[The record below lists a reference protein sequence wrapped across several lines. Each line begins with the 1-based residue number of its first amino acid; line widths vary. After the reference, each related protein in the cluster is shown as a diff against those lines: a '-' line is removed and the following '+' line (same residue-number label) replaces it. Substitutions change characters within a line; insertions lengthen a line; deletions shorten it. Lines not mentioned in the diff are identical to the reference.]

1 MNIKKSLL
9 ALLLCGGFFISSMGL
24 TACSPSAPTTAT
36 ATKPNGGDLPD
47 PPKPDPDPDPTP
59 DPDPDPT
66 PDPDPDPTPVYEW
79 RYADILQP
87 TIIVGGISDT
97 VLDKNVQKP
106 FIDIVDRQIDMLA
119 EELVS
124 RIEYIYG
131 TNNIN
136 TTHNIKD
143 TTDGSLFSSYSSMN
157 IFSDT
162 ITANM
167 SVYNYK
173 DEYVASDGTIMLDS
187 DGEKVLFDSTKHTY
201 YVQEN
206 GVKYAAVTSLNVGGL
221 FTSPT
226 AFQYTMQQIGRPS
239 FDMSYPDGYELDS
252 ILTLSGAIY
261 GTPTWEY
268 EETYIP
274 YLAYESQYNTD
285 SLTTPWNWAN
295 DFTNG
300 TVKDK
305 VKHYLAYI
313 IANDITEYEDL
324 PNESVILA
332 SDYDTL
338 LTNISEV
345 NNYVST
351 YQNLIFDTLTKRMIG
366 TAYEGDSQAGQDGAS
381 IALAIDLAIRKMNKN
396 VAQGYFYNG
405 IYRSL
410 YESIVSTDTIRI
422 VSSESNINISNEYY
436 YHARNYKA
444 YDVILKGILRQIAQ
458 VDDYQSCL
466 PVSYA
471 TQSLSQT
478 QVSSA
483 YAEST
488 DVYFFFKQSI
498 NLNSYKIALGVPYD
512 TDIKLTDKN
521 GNTVNYTKEKDD
533 QNHLVITIKTTVNG
547 TSSIPTN
554 LKNIQGYGAT
564 STIQQLL
571 ENTNYL
577 CIHFDTV
584 ESFTLYP
591 MVLTQVNA

>member
-47 PPKPDPDPDPTP
+47 PPKP

-173 DEYVASDGTIMLDS
+173 DEYVMSDGTIMLDS
-187 DGEKVLFDSTKHTY
+187 NGEKMLFDSTKHTY
-201 YVQEN
+201 YVQED

-226 AFQYTMQQIGRPS
+226 AFQYTMQQIGRPA

-261 GTPTWEY
+261 GTPTWKRETISLSQDYYEY
-268 EETYIP
+268 TYNQN
-274 YLAYESQYNTD
+274 EF
-285 SLTTPWNWAN
+285 TTPWNWAN
-295 DFTNG
+295 DFANG
-300 TVKDK
+300 TIKDK

-313 IANDITEYEDL
+313 IANDITDYQDL
-324 PNESVILA
+324 PNESVILS

-338 LTNISEV
+338 LTNIGEV
-345 NNYVST
+345 NNYIST
-351 YQNLIFDTLTKRMIG
+351 YQDLIFDTLTKRMIG
-366 TAYEGDSQAGQDGAS
+366 TAYEGDSQAGQDGAT
-381 IALAIDLAIRKMNKN
+381 IALAIDLAIRKMDPN
-396 VAQGYFYNG
+396 VAQTFFYNG
-405 IYRSL
+405 NYRSL
-410 YESIVSTDTIRI
+410 YDDSTTEGILNMI
-422 VSSESNINISNEYY
+422 NEKSTMNIYIIQYD
-436 YHARNYKA
+436 HARNYKA

-483 YAEST
+483 YKDTT
-488 DVYFFFKQSI
+488 DVYFFFKQSV

>member
-47 PPKPDPDPDPTP
+47 PPKPDPDPNPTP
-59 DPDPDPT
+59 DPDPV
-66 PDPDPDPTPVYEW
+66 PTPVYEW

-106 FIDIVDRQIDMLA
+106 FIDIVDRQIDMLT

-162 ITANM
+162 ITSNM

-187 DGEKVLFDSTKHTY
+187 NGEKMLFDSTKHTY
-201 YVQEN
+201 YVQED

-226 AFQYTMQQIGRPS
+226 AFQYTMQQIGRPA
-239 FDMSYPDGYELDS
+239 FDMSYPDGHELDS

-261 GTPTWEY
+261 GTPTWERETISLSQDYY
-268 EETYIP
+268 EYTYNQN
-274 YLAYESQYNTD
+274 EF
-285 SLTTPWNWAN
+285 TTPWNWAN
-295 DFTNG
+295 DFANG

-313 IANDITEYEDL
+313 IANDITDYADL

-345 NNYVST
+345 NNYIST
-351 YQNLIFDTLTKRMIG
+351 YQDLIFDTLTKRMIG
-366 TAYEGDSQAGQDGAS
+366 TAYEGDSQAGQDGAT
-381 IALAIDLAIRKMNKN
+381 IALAIDLAIRKMNPN
-396 VAQGYFYNG
+396 VAQTFFYNG
-405 IYRSL
+405 NYRSL
-410 YESIVSTDTIRI
+410 YDDSTTEGILNMI
-422 VSSESNINISNEYY
+422 NEKSTMNIYVIQYD
-436 YHARNYKA
+436 HARNYKA

-478 QVSSA
+478 QVSST
-483 YAEST
+483 YKDTT

>member
-47 PPKPDPDPDPTP
+47 PPKP

-187 DGEKVLFDSTKHTY
+187 NGEKVLFDSTKHTY

-226 AFQYTMQQIGRPS
+226 VFQYTMQQIGRPA

-268 EETYIP
+268 EEKENVLIYYIP
-274 YLAYESQYNTD
+274 TYN
-285 SLTTPWNWAN
+285 LQNVTPAWNWAN
-295 DFTNG
+295 DFSNG

-313 IANDITEYEDL
+313 IANDITKYADL

-351 YQNLIFDTLTKRMIG
+351 YQDIIFEILTQRMIG
-366 TAYEGDSQAGQDGAS
+366 TAYNGDTKVGIIASNLAQSIYQTSLKVGPDSATYYDDG
-381 IALAIDLAIRKMNKN
+381 K
-396 VAQGYFYNG
+396 YN
-405 IYRSL
+405 SL
-410 YESIVSTDTIRI
+410 YNSFIGDFHVKKINSTTSTNFSINDYANS
-422 VSSESNINISNEYY
+422 
-436 YHARNYKA
+436 RNYKA
-444 YDVILKGILRQIAQ
+444 YDVILKGILRQITQ

-478 QVSSA
+478 QVSST
-483 YAEST
+483 YKDTT

-498 NLNSYKIALGVPYD
+498 NLNSYKIALGVPYN

-571 ENTNYL
+571 KNTNYL

>member
-9 ALLLCGGFFISSMGL
+9 VLLLCGGFFISSMGL

-47 PPKPDPDPDPTP
+47 PPKP

-173 DEYVASDGTIMLDS
+173 DEYVMSDGTIMLDS
-187 DGEKVLFDSTKHTY
+187 NGEKVLFDSTKHSY
-201 YVQEN
+201 YVQED

-221 FTSPT
+221 FTSAT
-226 AFQYTMQQIGRPS
+226 AFQYTMQQIGRPA

-261 GTPTWEY
+261 GTPTWKRETISLSQDYYEY
-268 EETYIP
+268 TYNQN
-274 YLAYESQYNTD
+274 EF
-285 SLTTPWNWAN
+285 TTPWNWAN
-295 DFTNG
+295 DFANG
-300 TVKDK
+300 TIKDK

-313 IANDITEYEDL
+313 IANDITDYQDL
-324 PNESVILA
+324 PNESVILS

-338 LTNISEV
+338 LTNIGEV
-345 NNYVST
+345 NNYIST
-351 YQNLIFDTLTKRMIG
+351 YQDLIFDTLTKRMIG
-366 TAYEGDSQAGQDGAS
+366 TAYEGDSQAGQDGAT
-381 IALAIDLAIRKMNKN
+381 IALAIDLAIRKMDPN
-396 VAQGYFYNG
+396 VAQTFFYNG
-405 IYRSL
+405 NYRSL
-410 YESIVSTDTIRI
+410 YDDSTTEGILNMI
-422 VSSESNINISNEYY
+422 NEKSTMNIYIIQYD
-436 YHARNYKA
+436 HARNYKA

-471 TQSLSQT
+471 TQSLSRT

-483 YAEST
+483 YKDTT
-488 DVYFFFKQSI
+488 DVYFFFKQSV

>member
-47 PPKPDPDPDPTP
+47 PPKP

-173 DEYVASDGTIMLDS
+173 DEYVMSDGTIMLDS
-187 DGEKVLFDSTKHTY
+187 NGEKVLFDSTKHTY

-226 AFQYTMQQIGRPS
+226 AFQYTMQQIGRPA

-268 EETYIP
+268 E
-274 YLAYESQYNTD
+274 
-285 SLTTPWNWAN
+285 TTGNIQIYHNFYFKQNLLSAPWNWAN
-295 DFTNG
+295 DFSNG
-300 TVKDK
+300 TVKGK

-313 IANDITEYEDL
+313 IANDITDYQDL
-324 PNESVILA
+324 PNESVIL
-332 SDYDTL
+332 SSNYDTL
-338 LTNISEV
+338 VSNILAV

-351 YQNLIFDTLTKRMIG
+351 YKDIIFDTLTQRMIG
-366 TAYEGDSQAGQDGAS
+366 SAYNEDSIIGNTSANIIYS
-381 IALAIDLAIRKMNKN
+381 IDKAIRNMKDTLSK
-396 VAQGYFYNG
+396 FYYDNG
-405 IYRSL
+405 IYQLIYTNHL
-410 YESIVSTDTIRI
+410 YDGYV
-422 VSSESNINISNEYY
+422 EYLNQQMSGEIKIQDFKNT
-436 YHARNYKA
+436 RNYKA
-444 YDVILKGILRQIAQ
+444 YNVILKGILRQITQ

-478 QVSSA
+478 QVSST
-483 YAEST
+483 YKDTT

-571 ENTNYL
+571 KNTNYL

>member
-9 ALLLCGGFFISSMGL
+9 VLLLCGGFFISSMGL

-47 PPKPDPDPDPTP
+47 PPKP

-173 DEYVASDGTIMLDS
+173 DEYVMSDGTIMLDS
-187 DGEKVLFDSTKHTY
+187 NGEKVLFDSTKHSY
-201 YVQEN
+201 YVQED

-221 FTSPT
+221 FTSAT
-226 AFQYTMQQIGRPS
+226 AFQYTMQQIGRPA

-261 GTPTWEY
+261 GTPTWKRETISLSQDYYEY
-268 EETYIP
+268 TYNQN
-274 YLAYESQYNTD
+274 EF
-285 SLTTPWNWAN
+285 TTPWNWAN
-295 DFTNG
+295 DFANG
-300 TVKDK
+300 TIKDK

-313 IANDITEYEDL
+313 IANDITDYQDL
-324 PNESVILA
+324 PNESVILS

-338 LTNISEV
+338 LTNIGEV
-345 NNYVST
+345 NNYIST
-351 YQNLIFDTLTKRMIG
+351 YQDLIFDTLTKRMIG
-366 TAYEGDSQAGQDGAS
+366 TAYEGDSQAGQDGAT
-381 IALAIDLAIRKMNKN
+381 IALAIDLAIRKMDPN
-396 VAQGYFYNG
+396 VAQTFFYNG
-405 IYRSL
+405 NYRSL
-410 YESIVSTDTIRI
+410 YDDSTTEGILNMI
-422 VSSESNINISNEYY
+422 NEKSTMNIYIIQYD
-436 YHARNYKA
+436 HARNYKA

-483 YAEST
+483 YKDTT
-488 DVYFFFKQSI
+488 DVYFFFKQSV

>member
-47 PPKPDPDPDPTP
+47 PPKP

-173 DEYVASDGTIMLDS
+173 DEYVMSDGTIMLDS
-187 DGEKVLFDSTKHTY
+187 NGEKVLFDSTKHTY

-226 AFQYTMQQIGRPS
+226 AFQYTMQQIGRPA

-274 YLAYESQYNTD
+274 YLAYESQYNTE

-313 IANDITEYEDL
+313 IANDITDYQDL

-351 YQNLIFDTLTKRMIG
+351 YQDIILNIITMRMIG
-366 TAYEGDSQAGQDGAS
+366 NAYTQDTEIGY
-381 IALAIDLAIRKMNKN
+381 IANNLAINIYKASLMP
-396 VAQGYFYNG
+396 QGESSLLYDNG
-405 IYRSL
+405 KFVIL
-410 YESIVSTDTIRI
+410 YKINSI
-422 VSSESNINISNEYY
+422 SNQSINAINILTNSEFNIQDFENT
-436 YHARNYKA
+436 RNYKA
-444 YDVILKGILRQIAQ
+444 YDVILKGILRQIVQ

-478 QVSSA
+478 QTSLA